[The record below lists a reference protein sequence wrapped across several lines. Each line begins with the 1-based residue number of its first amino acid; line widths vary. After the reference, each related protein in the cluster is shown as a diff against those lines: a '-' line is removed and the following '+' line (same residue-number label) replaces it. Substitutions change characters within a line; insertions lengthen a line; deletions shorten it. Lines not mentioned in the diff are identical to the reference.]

1 MKWTIPSSSI
11 PSNKQLIKDGFW
23 HCGSPHYTFKP
34 PKSSRQTLSFSHHF
48 LTTKIRGE
56 RVKPIRSC
64 GGPQIRGPKVKTIEN
79 CGSLGVPNGMSP
91 HLHPAIDF
99 WRPESRTSG
108 PRKAVRCSRANFRRS
123 EMSPFTSMGWQGKG
137 LHQHLEIGCNM
148 GMGQNLVPL
157 VNIKIAGKWMF
168 IPPKMVLIGID
179 AYPYGVIPINFL
191 LTVPESSEFW
201 LQHRDKKGKNPV
213 WPITTPTCST
223 HSMKKAS
230 RCYSGYWGI
239 HPNKS

>member
-1 MKWTIPSSSI
+1 MVFGTVGPPITPLNPQNRQDKRSPFHTIFWPQKSEVKESNPSEVVVGHKSEVQKSK
-11 PSNKQLIKDGFW
+11 PSKIAGLWGFQMA
-23 HCGSPHYTFKP
+23 C
-34 PKSSRQTLSFSHHF
+34 L
-48 LTTKIRGE
+48 L
-56 RVKPIRSC
+56 
-64 GGPQIRGPKVKTIEN
+64 
-79 CGSLGVPNGMSP
+79 

-179 AYPYGVIPINFL
+179 PYPYGVIPINFL
-191 LTVPESSEFW
+191 LTVPESSEF
-201 LQHRDKKGKNPV
+201 LAAAPR
-213 WPITTPTCST
+213 
-223 HSMKKAS
+223 
-230 RCYSGYWGI
+230 
-239 HPNKS
+239 